1 VSGDQPSERSQAEA
15 PAEARIPAPPRA
27 RLGEHLRIEQRG
39 VTPRGTRIWLNGMEL
54 TCVVKL
60 ELAFGNHEATTAAL
74 TISVADIEVDAE
86 TMLHLRAVHDAG
98 HR

>member
-1 VSGDQPSERSQAEA
+1 VTIEELTERSQAA
-15 PAEARIPAPPRA
+15 DTIAAPPRS

-86 TMLHLRAVHDAG
+86 TMLHLRAIHDA
-98 HR
+98 RRQ